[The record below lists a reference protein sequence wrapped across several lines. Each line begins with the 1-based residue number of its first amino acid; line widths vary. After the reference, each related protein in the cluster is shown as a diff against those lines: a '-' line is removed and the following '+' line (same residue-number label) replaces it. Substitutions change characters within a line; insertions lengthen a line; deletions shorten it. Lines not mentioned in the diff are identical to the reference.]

1 MDFLKKIG
9 SLHEIGIKG
18 NFMDTE
24 KITNELLNDLEDKIR
39 IFGWSKL
46 LSLTHNLRI

>member
-1 MDFLKKIG
+1 MLTIKKKCVLDFLKKIG

-24 KITNELLNDLEDKIR
+24 KNNKWTAEWYGR
-39 IFGWSKL
+39 
-46 LSLTHNLRI
+46 